1 MAKSLTQMAANIV
14 AAQASHVSMSADEM
28 DAALKKVFEA
38 LNQIK
43 VIEETP
49 AGEAVDDELARLR
62 ANPMKSIQR
71 TYVIN
76 LEDGSKY
83 KQITAKTLAKFG
95 LTAREYRKK
104 WGFSARQPLSSKA
117 LSAKRRKVAKDLGL
131 ADKLAAA
138 RMARSKAAAE
148 KKAAPAKKKKA
159 APAKKKKAA
168 PAKKKKAAPAKK
180 KKAAPAKKKKAAPA
194 KKKKAAPA
202 KKKKRTVAKKKRAPA
217 KKKKAPAKKKRAPAK
232 KKKAASK
239 RKKA

>member
-138 RMARSKAAAE
+138 RMARSKATAE
-148 KKAAPAKKKKA
+148 
-159 APAKKKKAA
+159 
-168 PAKKKKAAPAKK
+168 

-217 KKKKAPAKKKRAPAK
+217 KKKKAPAKKKRAPAR

-239 RKKA
+239 RKKV

>member
-180 KKAAPAKKKKAAPA
+180 KKAAPAKKKK
-194 KKKKAAPA
+194 
-202 KKKKRTVAKKKRAPA
+202 RTVAKKKRAPA

>member
-1 MAKSLTQMAANIV
+1 MAKSLTQMAADIV

-43 VIEETP
+43 IIEETP

-62 ANPMKSIQR
+62 ANPIKSIQR

-83 KQITAKTLAKFG
+83 KQLTAKTLAKFG

-104 WGFSARQPLSSKA
+104 WGFSARQPLSSKS
-117 LSAKRRKVAKDLGL
+117 LSAQRRKVAKDLGL

-138 RMARSKAAAE
+138 RMAKSKSAA
-148 KKAAPAKKKKA
+148 KKKA
-159 APAKKKKAA
+159 APAA
-168 PAKKKKAAPAKK
+168 
-180 KKAAPAKKKKAAPA
+180 
-194 KKKKAAPA
+194 KKKAAPA
-202 KKKKRTVAKKKRAPA
+202 KKKKRAVAKKKRAPA
-217 KKKKAPAKKKRAPAK
+217 RKKIAPVKKKRAPARK
-232 KKKAASK
+232 KIAPVKKKRAPARKKKAASK

>member
-1 MAKSLTQMAANIV
+1 MRRLSMAKSLTQMAANIV

-104 WGFSARQPLSSKA
+104 WG
-117 LSAKRRKVAKDLGL
+117 LGL

-148 KKAAPAKKKKA
+148 
-159 APAKKKKAA
+159 
-168 PAKKKKAAPAKK
+168 

-232 KKKAASK
+232 KKRAPARKKKAASK
-239 RKKA
+239 RKKV

>member
-95 LTAREYRKK
+95 VTAREYRKK

-168 PAKKKKAAPAKK
+168 PAR
-180 KKAAPAKKKKAAPA
+180 
-194 KKKKAAPA
+194 
-202 KKKKRTVAKKKRAPA
+202 KKKRTVTKKKRAAA
-217 KKKKAPAKKKRAPAK
+217 KKKKAPAKKKRAPAR

-239 RKKA
+239 RKKV

>member
-138 RMARSKAAAE
+138 RMARSKAAPV
-148 KKAAPAKKKKA
+148 KKKEAASAKKKEAAPAKKKKA
-159 APAKKKKAA
+159 APAR
-168 PAKKKKAAPAKK
+168 
-180 KKAAPAKKKKAAPA
+180 
-194 KKKKAAPA
+194 KKKAAPA

>member
-62 ANPMKSIQR
+62 ANPIKSIQR

-95 LTAREYRKK
+95 LTAKEYRKK
-104 WGFSARQPLSSKA
+104 WGFSARQPLSAKA

-138 RMARSKAAAE
+138 RLARSKTAAE
-148 KKAAPAKKKKA
+148 RKAAPATEGKAMPAKKKKAAPVKKKKAAPAKKKAAVAKKKVAPAKKKKA

-168 PAKKKKAAPAKK
+168 PAKKK
-180 KKAAPAKKKKAAPA
+180 
-194 KKKKAAPA
+194 
-202 KKKKRTVAKKKRAPA
+202 RAPA
-217 KKKKAPAKKKRAPAK
+217 KKKKAPAKKK
-232 KKKAASK
+232 KAASK
-239 RKKA
+239 RKKG

>member
-138 RMARSKAAAE
+138 RMARSTAAAE

-180 KKAAPAKKKKAAPA
+180 KKRA
-194 KKKKAAPA
+194 
-202 KKKKRTVAKKKRAPA
+202 VAKKKRAPA

-232 KKKAASK
+232 KKKTTSK

>member
-180 KKAAPAKKKKAAPA
+180 KK
-194 KKKKAAPA
+194 
-202 KKKKRTVAKKKRAPA
+202 RTVAKKKRAPA
-217 KKKKAPAKKKRAPAK
+217 KKKKAPAKKKRVPAK

>member
-49 AGEAVDDELARLR
+49 AGEAIDDELARLR

-76 LEDGSKY
+76 LEDGSKF

-138 RMARSKAAAE
+138 RMARSKAAVE
-148 KKAAPAKKKKA
+148 
-159 APAKKKKAA
+159 
-168 PAKKKKAAPAKK
+168 
-180 KKAAPAKKKKAAPA
+180 KKAAPA

>member
-1 MAKSLTQMAANIV
+1 MAKSLTQMAADIV

-28 DAALKKVFEA
+28 NAALKKVFEA

-104 WGFSARQPLSSKA
+104 WGFSARQPLSAKA

-148 KKAAPAKKKKA
+148 R
-159 APAKKKKAA
+159 
-168 PAKKKKAAPAKK
+168 
-180 KKAAPAKKKKAAPA
+180 KAAPA

-217 KKKKAPAKKKRAPAK
+217 KKKKAPAKKK
-232 KKKAASK
+232 KAASK

>member
-1 MAKSLTQMAANIV
+1 MAKSLTQMAADIV

-28 DAALKKVFEA
+28 DAALKKIFEA

-43 VIEETP
+43 AVEETP

-83 KQITAKTLAKFG
+83 KQLTAKTLAKFG

-104 WGFSARQPLSSKA
+104 WGFSARQPLSSKS
-117 LSAKRRKVAKDLGL
+117 LSAKRRKVAKALGL

-138 RMARSKAAAE
+138 RMAKSKAAA
-148 KKAAPAKKKKA
+148 
-159 APAKKKKAA
+159 
-168 PAKKKKAAPAKK
+168 
-180 KKAAPAKKKKAAPA
+180 KKKAAPA

-202 KKKKRTVAKKKRAPA
+202 KKKKRTVV
-217 KKKKAPAKKKRAPAK
+217 KKKKAPAKKKKPPAK
-232 KKKAASK
+232 KKRAASK
-239 RKKA
+239 RKKS

>member
-43 VIEETP
+43 VLEETP
-49 AGEAVDDELARLR
+49 AGEVVDDELARLR

-138 RMARSKAAAE
+138 RMARSKAAVE
-148 KKAAPAKKKKA
+148 
-159 APAKKKKAA
+159 
-168 PAKKKKAAPAKK
+168 
-180 KKAAPAKKKKAAPA
+180 KKAAPA

>member
-49 AGEAVDDELARLR
+49 AGEAIDDELARLR

-138 RMARSKAAAE
+138 RMARSKAAVE
-148 KKAAPAKKKKA
+148 
-159 APAKKKKAA
+159 
-168 PAKKKKAAPAKK
+168 
-180 KKAAPAKKKKAAPA
+180 KKAAPA

>member
-49 AGEAVDDELARLR
+49 AGEAIDDELARLR

-168 PAKKKKAAPAKK
+168 PAKKKK
-180 KKAAPAKKKKAAPA
+180 
-194 KKKKAAPA
+194 
-202 KKKKRTVAKKKRAPA
+202 RTVAKKKRAPA

>member
-62 ANPMKSIQR
+62 ANPIKSIQR

-95 LTAREYRKK
+95 LTAKEYRKK
-104 WGFSARQPLSSKA
+104 WGFSARQPLSAKA

-138 RMARSKAAAE
+138 RLARSKTAAE
-148 KKAAPAKKKKA
+148 RKAAPATEGKAMPAKKKKAAPAKKKAAVAKKKA

-180 KKAAPAKKKKAAPA
+180 KKAAPAKKK
-194 KKKKAAPA
+194 
-202 KKKKRTVAKKKRAPA
+202 RAPA
-217 KKKKAPAKKKRAPAK
+217 KKKKAPAKKK
-232 KKKAASK
+232 KAASK
-239 RKKA
+239 RKKG

>member
-62 ANPMKSIQR
+62 ANPIKSIQR

-95 LTAREYRKK
+95 LTAKEYRKK
-104 WGFSARQPLSSKA
+104 WGFSARQPLSAKA

-138 RMARSKAAAE
+138 RLARSKTAAE
-148 KKAAPAKKKKA
+148 RKAAPATEGKAMPAKKKKAAPVKKKKAAPAKKKAAVAKKKA

-180 KKAAPAKKKKAAPA
+180 KAAPAKKKKAAPA
-194 KKKKAAPA
+194 KKKKA
-202 KKKKRTVAKKKRAPA
+202 
-217 KKKKAPAKKKRAPAK
+217 PAK

-239 RKKA
+239 RKKG

>member
-49 AGEAVDDELARLR
+49 AGEAIDDELARLR

-159 APAKKKKAA
+159 APAKKKK
-168 PAKKKKAAPAKK
+168 
-180 KKAAPAKKKKAAPA
+180 
-194 KKKKAAPA
+194 
-202 KKKKRTVAKKKRAPA
+202 RTVAKKKRAPA

>member
-1 MAKSLTQMAANIV
+1 MAKSLTQMAADIV

-38 LNQIK
+38 LKQIK

-49 AGEAVDDELARLR
+49 AGEGVDDELARLR

-76 LEDGSKY
+76 LEDGSKF
-83 KQITAKTLAKFG
+83 KQLTAKTLAKFG
-95 LTAREYRKK
+95 LTAKEYRKK
-104 WGFSARQPLSSKA
+104 WGFSARQALSAKS
-117 LSAKRRKVAKDLGL
+117 LSAKRRKVAKALGL

-138 RMARSKAAAE
+138 RLARSKAA
-148 KKAAPAKKKKA
+148 PAKKKA

-168 PAKKKKAAPAKK
+168 PAKKK
-180 KKAAPAKKKKAAPA
+180 
-194 KKKKAAPA
+194 
-202 KKKKRTVAKKKRAPA
+202 RAPA
-217 KKKKAPAKKKRAPAK
+217 KKKRAPAKKKRAPAK

-239 RKKA
+239 RKKS

>member
-138 RMARSKAAAE
+138 RLARSKAAAE
-148 KKAAPAKKKKA
+148 
-159 APAKKKKAA
+159 
-168 PAKKKKAAPAKK
+168 
-180 KKAAPAKKKKAAPA
+180 KKAAPA